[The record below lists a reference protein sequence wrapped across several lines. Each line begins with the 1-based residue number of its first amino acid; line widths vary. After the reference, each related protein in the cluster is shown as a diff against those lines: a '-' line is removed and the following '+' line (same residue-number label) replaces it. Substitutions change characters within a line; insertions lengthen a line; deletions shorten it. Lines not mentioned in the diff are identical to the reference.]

1 MSATTDT
8 TPSAR
13 PHNQEEQTRAR
24 TAIPATVVHGA
35 ILGEGEAELERHPR
49 ALAWSGLAA
58 GISMGITLLGQGL
71 LLAYLPDAKW
81 TPLFFRLGYPLGF
94 LAVILG
100 RQQLFTENT
109 LTTLLPFLQ
118 DRRRR
123 VFAKMARLWLIVLV
137 ANLVGAGLF
146 AFVAARTALFPGH
159 LKAAFLQLAVD
170 ATHGAFWPT
179 LGGAIV
185 AGWLIAL
192 LVWLLPAAAGES
204 RTAVIFIFTYII
216 GLSGFAHIVA
226 GSGEVLYGV
235 AAGAIG
241 WADYWLGF
249 FTPALIGNVIGGVV
263 LVAILNHEQVVA
275 GQRRR
280 QEQEQAAKSRVG
292 YPVGTEE

>member
-1 MSATTDT
+1 MPEPTAT
-8 TPSAR
+8 PQVSRA
-13 PHNQEEQTRAR
+13 NNEEEEARAR

-58 GISMGITLLGQGL
+58 GISMGVTLLGQGL
-71 LLAYLPDAKW
+71 LLAYLPDAEW
-81 TPLFFRLGYPLGF
+81 TPLLFRLGYPLGF

-118 DRRRR
+118 NRTRR
-123 VFAKMARLWLIVLV
+123 VFAKMVRLWLIVLA

-146 AFVAARTALFPGH
+146 AFVAARTTLFPEH
-159 LKAAFLQLAVD
+159 LKDAFLHLAVD

-192 LVWLLPAAAGES
+192 LVWLLPAASGES
-204 RTAVIFIFTYII
+204 KMAVIIVFTYVI

-226 GSGEVLYGV
+226 GSAEVLYGV
-235 AAGAIG
+235 AEGAIA
-241 WADYWLGF
+241 WSDYWLGF

-275 GQRRR
+275 GRRRR
-280 QEQEQAAKSRVG
+280 QEQERAAKSRVG
-292 YPVGTEE
+292 YPVDAED